1 MDAARALA
9 LANRGLRATSGL
21 TAPQE
26 FLGGLGLLKDAVR
39 GRVKNLRLGSKGEIM
54 YDNSALDTPAAAM
67 GSFVQ
72 TSPGSGDADV
82 LKHELRHVS
91 QSDVLGPAYMPAA
104 VAEVMQEYGSGPLE
118 RDAIQ
123 HATPQS
129 ELLREG
135 ASMNKGANAPGFQ
148 RLLELLQGGK

>member
-1 MDAARALA
+1 MDARQALA
-9 LANRGLRATSGL
+9 LATRGLRATAGM

-26 FLGGLGLLKDAVR
+26 FLGGLGLLKNAVR
-39 GRVKNLRLGSKGEIM
+39 GRAKNVRLGPEGQIL
-54 YDNSALDTPAAAM
+54 YDNPKLDTPAAAM

-82 LKHELRHVS
+82 LKHEMRHVS
-91 QSDVLGPAYMPAA
+91 QSDVLGPAYLPAA
-104 VAEVMQEYGSGPLE
+104 FAEVAQEYGSGPLE

-135 ASMNKGANAPGFQ
+135 ASMNRGANAPGFQ
-148 RLLELLQGGK
+148 RLLALLQGDK

>member
-1 MDAARALA
+1 MDGKKTARFAGRAVRAA
-9 LANRGLRATSGL
+9 TGL

-39 GRVKNLRLGSKGEIM
+39 GRVKNLRLGPEGEVM
-54 YDNSALDTPAAAM
+54 YDNPGLDTPAAAM

-82 LKHELRHVS
+82 LKHEMRHVR
-91 QSDVLGPAYMPAA
+91 QSDILGPAYLPAA
-104 VAEVMQEYGSGPLE
+104 FAEVAQEYGSGPLE
-118 RDAIQ
+118 RDAIR

-129 ELLREG
+129 EMLREG
-135 ASMNKGANAPGFQ
+135 SSMNKGANAPGFQ
-148 RLLELLQGGK
+148 KFLEMVLGQ